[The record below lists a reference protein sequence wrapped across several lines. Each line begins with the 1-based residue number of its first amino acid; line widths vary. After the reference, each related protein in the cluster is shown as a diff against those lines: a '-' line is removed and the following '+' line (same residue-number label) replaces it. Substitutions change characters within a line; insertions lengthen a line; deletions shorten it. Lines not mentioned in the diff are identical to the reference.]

1 MRASPGIVIGSVP
14 ELYGFTGLI
23 ASPMMLPTSKFGI
36 GAIGFAAFFAA
47 NALADA
53 AINASAPQ
61 LRRERVRF
69 MRRFSGG

>member
-1 MRASPGIVIGSVP
+1 MVIGSVP

-36 GAIGFAAFFAA
+36 GAIGLAAVLAA

-53 AINASAPQ
+53 EINASATQ
-61 LRRERVRF
+61 VGTERGRF
-69 MRRFSGG
+69 MRQFFAG